1 LTTEWSQLSQTSRKH
16 PTLIPDLI
24 VPTAGPPCSSPVR
37 PLSPQT
43 AFDCLLY
50 YPILIAGGFT
60 VNLVVLDGKDWDY
73 LREKFRQVRARVAGS
88 PWPTDG
94 DTHQWPS
101 SKFQVIVCF
110 PSSLLPPVS
119 DPLRQIW
126 EAGRGLFHPLLK
138 DHFCPFS
145 ISPLVRCLWLLREGG
160 GWRRLAVPHPPCFP

>member
-1 LTTEWSQLSQTSRKH
+1 ME
-16 PTLIPDLI
+16 PTLPNFSKTPHPDPRPDRTHRRPSLF
-24 VPTAGPPCSSPVR
+24 VPCRRSP
-37 PLSPQT
+37 SPQT

-119 DPLRQIW
+119 DPLR
-126 EAGRGLFHPLLK
+126 
-138 DHFCPFS
+138 
-145 ISPLVRCLWLLREGG
+145 
-160 GWRRLAVPHPPCFP
+160 